1 MQPFPLFHVANTL
14 FIKAMIQNYLK
25 IAWRNLLRNKMYGLI
40 NIGGLA
46 VGMAVAIVVGLWVYD
61 EISYNRSHKNYE
73 RIAEVYRRNTE
84 PLEQKTYSSNGLPQ
98 PVAKVLT
105 EKYGHLFKHVSLV
118 WWPTNYNLRVGENNF
133 SKTGQ
138 FIDKA
143 VIDMF
148 SLKMLRGS
156 TESLNDPQ
164 AIIISE
170 SMAKEL
176 FGDRDPINQFVKLNT
191 SLDVT
196 VKGVYADVA
205 SNSIFG
211 YTQFFLNFEGIKAY
225 NGIFKKN
232 ENNWV
237 HNSYR
242 IYVQTADNV
251 NIEQA
256 NAAIADLYLKDSP
269 DDVAQYS
276 KKYKTDL
283 WLHPMKDWYLYSEF
297 KDGYPIAGRV
307 TFVWL
312 FAIVGVF
319 VLLLACINFMNLSTA
334 RNEKRAKE
342 VGIRKAIGSMKS
354 QLVKQF
360 LSESFLVVFLAF
372 VITLVMVYASLSSF
386 NSLADKSIKLP
397 LTNVYFWLS
406 SSAFLIAT
414 AFLAGLYPA
423 FYLSSFQPV
432 KVLKGTI
439 RLGRYAALPRKILV
453 VTQVTVS
460 VVLIIGTIVV
470 YQQIQYAQNR
480 PVGYDRERLIRIP
493 IHASDFN
500 KNKLVMKDELLASG
514 VANDVALSSS
524 PVTTIWDNWGGF
536 TWKGKNP
543 EAESNFNVT
552 WVNEEYGKTIQWK
565 VLQGRDFSRDFRTD
579 TDAVIINKSA
589 AKYLG
594 LENPIGE
601 FIARKSGEQPRQI
614 IGVVD
619 DVVAGSPYEPVPA
632 GFYWLDKNDLDNLG
646 QILVRLN
653 PGMSASAALSKIE
666 SIQRKLVPT
675 SPFEYTFVDDEYGNK
690 FKAER
695 RIGKLATLF
704 ATLAIFISCL
714 GVFGLASFVAEQKTK
729 EIGVRKVI
737 GASVLNIWS
746 LLSKEFIVLV
756 LISFVMAIPVAY
768 YFLNRWLLT
777 YHYHTEINPL
787 VFVYAGS
794 GALVITLVTV
804 SFHSVKAATTNPVT
818 SLRSD

>member
-1 MQPFPLFHVANTL
+1 
-14 FIKAMIQNYLK
+14 MIQNYLK

-46 VGMAVAIVVGLWVYD
+46 VGMAVAMLIGLWVYD
-61 EISYNRSHKNYE
+61 EVSYNRSHKNYE

-84 PLEQKTYSSNGLPQ
+84 PLEQKIYSSNGLPQ

-138 FIDKA
+138 FIDKG

-148 SLKMLRGS
+148 SLKMLSG
-156 TESLNDPQ
+156 TAESLNDPQ

-176 FGDRDPINQFVKLNT
+176 FGDKDPINQFVKLNT

-196 VKGVYADVA
+196 VTGVYVDIAP
-205 SNSIFG
+205 NSIFG
-211 YTQFFLNFEGIKAY
+211 YTQFFGNFEGLKAY
-225 NGIFKKN
+225 NEIFKTN
-232 ENNWV
+232 ENNWGSTA
-237 HNSYR
+237 HR
-242 IYVQTADNV
+242 IFVQTSVNV
-251 NIEQA
+251 SIEQA
-256 NAAIADLYLKDSP
+256 NVAIADLYLKDSP

-276 KKYKTDL
+276 KKYKTNV

-297 KDGYPIAGRV
+297 KDGYPTAGRV

-312 FAIVGVF
+312 FAIVGGF

-360 LSESFLVVFLAF
+360 LSESFLVVFMAF
-372 VITLVMVYASLSSF
+372 VITLVLVSLSLSPF
-386 NSLADKSIKLP
+386 NALADKSIKFQFA
-397 LTNVYFWLS
+397 NIYFWLS
-406 SSAFLIAT
+406 SVAFLMVT
-414 AFLAGLYPA
+414 SFLAGLYPA

-432 KVLKGTI
+432 KVLKGTL

-453 VTQVTVS
+453 ITQVTVS

-480 PVGYDRERLIRIP
+480 PVGYDQEGLIRIP

-500 KNKLVMKDELLASG
+500 KNKLVMKDQLLNSG
-514 VANDVALSSS
+514 VANDVAFSSS
-524 PVTTIWDNWGGF
+524 PVTAIWDNWGGF

-543 EAESNFNVT
+543 EAESDFTVT

-565 VLQGRDFSRDFRTD
+565 VLQGRDFSRDFGTD

-601 FIARKSGEQPRQI
+601 FITRKSGEQPRQI

-619 DVVAGSPYEPVPA
+619 DVVAGSPYEPVRV
-632 GFYWLDKNDLDNLG
+632 GFYWLDKNQDNLG
-646 QILVRLN
+646 QMLVKLN
-653 PGMSASAALSKIE
+653 PEIGASAALSKME
-666 SIQRKLVPT
+666 SIQTKLVPT
-675 SPFEYTFVDDEYGNK
+675 SPFEYSFVDEEYGNK
-690 FKAER
+690 FKAEQ
-695 RIGKLATLF
+695 RIGKLAALF

-714 GVFGLASFVAEQKTK
+714 GLFGLASFVAEQKTK
-729 EIGVRKVI
+729 EIGVRKVV
-737 GASVLNIWS
+737 GASIFNIWS

-756 LISFVMAIPVAY
+756 LISFVIAIPIAY
-768 YFLNRWLLT
+768 YYLHQWLLT
-777 YHYHTEINPL
+777 YNYHTNINPL

-794 GALVITLVTV
+794 GALIITLVTV
-804 SFHSVKAATTNPVT
+804 SFHSVKAAIANPVN
-818 SLRSD
+818 SLRSE